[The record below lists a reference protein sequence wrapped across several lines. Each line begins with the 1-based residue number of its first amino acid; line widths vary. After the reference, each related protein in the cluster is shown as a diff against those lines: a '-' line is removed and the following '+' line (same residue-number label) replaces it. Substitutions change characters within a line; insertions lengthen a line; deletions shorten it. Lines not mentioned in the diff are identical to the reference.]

1 MKAGIYGIIF
11 TFITTLVIFSL
22 VKKNNIGE
30 ISFPKSFSFRFLS
43 NRSTEEI
50 TEYMCSKSSLDLV
63 DFYKKTGPDY
73 ELDISDGSNVMNE
86 IVKTVITNSSGIE
99 NIGIDQVKEYFSNST
114 KYIILLIAFI
124 IFTILWTPYCFC
136 VCCRCCLCCPDCCLK
151 CPKLFT
157 FSGIVLCALVLVNCF
172 IGYSENG
179 SIVNGVYGL
188 GCSFLKIEQH
198 LIKGDE
204 FTKDKPYWIGINT
217 IISKLKETSYNISTL
232 GTKTQNIQKQ
242 LNSINELFAIF
253 SKNLTNEYTER
264 STSTLKNPI
273 PDEADFLPEKYY
285 ELYGPPTKE
294 KTALYLINE
303 EISKYH
309 DYTFNGINA
318 VISVINEATDKA
330 TSISTK
336 INEITDSVDKSVKK
350 VDTKIGE
357 EIRKYDDLLD
367 EIDSTSR
374 SYMNIL
380 FTVNLILIVVI
391 GVSLILILFCNCGKT
406 LLCLSWVVLYALMLF
421 SFLLG
426 AIFGLIGSFVQDA
439 SACAI
444 ETMKDIKNIDKLSKD
459 VKEIGD
465 ICLNGNGSLANS
477 SLIPLDYDTEIVDNI
492 YNLEVKIDEGI
503 TLIEDYE
510 PVSIKEN
517 EKQYDTIK
525 ERPKLLL
532 TQLQMALAYMQTYT
546 DLSVSNT
553 HISSSTPIY
562 DEWEMNILDCVYD
575 YSPHKK
581 TQKRRLSEEKQMC
594 LVLSEWNL
602 EDIADRYKDIQSND
616 HTNILQQVEK
626 YYNSINDFIVS
637 NNELIG
643 SIKEQNTAFN
653 NSFSNIGKEE
663 VKVLNGIKDIIIPFR
678 DSYIEIVGD
687 KSIFEILNCKFLKRD
702 VTKVIEVLYDS
713 FGSSFQVTATLFIM
727 ISCYELAITLVVLIV
742 FASLKKK
749 EIRSEYIEI
758 K

>member
-43 NRSTEEI
+43 NRSTEEL

-73 ELDISDGSNVMNE
+73 ELDISNGSSVMNE
-86 IVKTVITNSSGIE
+86 IVKDVITNSSGTE
-99 NIGIDQVKEYFSNST
+99 NLGIDQVKEYFSNNP
-114 KYIILLIAFI
+114 KYILLLIAFI
-124 IFTILWTPYCFC
+124 IFSLLWTPYCFC
-136 VCCRCCLCCPDCCLK
+136 VCCKCCLCCPNCCLK
-151 CPKLFT
+151 CPKLFI
-157 FSGIVLCALVLVNCF
+157 FSGIALCAFVLVNCF

-204 FTKDKPYWIGINT
+204 FTKDKPYWVGINT
-217 IISKLKETSYNISTL
+217 IISKLNETSYNISTL

-242 LNSINELFAIF
+242 LNSINELFVTF
-253 SKNLTNEYTER
+253 SKNLDNEYTER

-303 EISKYH
+303 ELSKYH

-336 INEITDSVDKSVKK
+336 INEITHSVDESVKK

-391 GVSLILILFCNCGKT
+391 GVSLILILLCNCGKT
-406 LLCLSWVVLYALMLF
+406 LLCLSWFVLYALMLS

-444 ETMKDIKNIDKLSKD
+444 ETMKDIKSIDKLSSD

-465 ICLNGNGSLANS
+465 ICLNGNGSLAHS

-503 TLIEDYE
+503 TLIDNYD

-517 EKQYDTIK
+517 EKQYNTLK

-562 DEWEMNILDCVYD
+562 DEWEIHKLDCVYD
-575 YSPHKK
+575 YSPHIQ
-581 TQKRRLSEEKQMC
+581 TQRRRLSEEKQMC
-594 LVLSEWNL
+594 LVISEWNL

-616 HTNILQQVEK
+616 GINILQQVEK

-643 SIKEQNTAFN
+643 SIKEQNIAFN

-749 EIRSEYIEI
+749 EIRSEYVEI

>member
-1 MKAGIYGIIF
+1 
-11 TFITTLVIFSL
+11 
-22 VKKNNIGE
+22 
-30 ISFPKSFSFRFLS
+30 
-43 NRSTEEI
+43 
-50 TEYMCSKSSLDLV
+50 
-63 DFYKKTGPDY
+63 
-73 ELDISDGSNVMNE
+73 
-86 IVKTVITNSSGIE
+86 
-99 NIGIDQVKEYFSNST
+99 
-114 KYIILLIAFI
+114 
-124 IFTILWTPYCFC
+124 
-136 VCCRCCLCCPDCCLK
+136 
-151 CPKLFT
+151 
-157 FSGIVLCALVLVNCF
+157 
-172 IGYSENG
+172 
-179 SIVNGVYGL
+179 
-188 GCSFLKIEQH
+188 
-198 LIKGDE
+198 
-204 FTKDKPYWIGINT
+204 
-217 IISKLKETSYNISTL
+217 
-232 GTKTQNIQKQ
+232 
-242 LNSINELFAIF
+242 
-253 SKNLTNEYTER
+253 
-264 STSTLKNPI
+264 
-273 PDEADFLPEKYY
+273 
-285 ELYGPPTKE
+285 
-294 KTALYLINE
+294 
-303 EISKYH
+303 
-309 DYTFNGINA
+309 
-318 VISVINEATDKA
+318 
-330 TSISTK
+330 
-336 INEITDSVDKSVKK
+336 
-350 VDTKIGE
+350 
-357 EIRKYDDLLD
+357 
-367 EIDSTSR
+367 
-374 SYMNIL
+374 
-380 FTVNLILIVVI
+380 
-391 GVSLILILFCNCGKT
+391 
-406 LLCLSWVVLYALMLF
+406 
-421 SFLLG
+421 LG

-503 TLIEDYE
+503 TLIEDYV

-517 EKQYDTIK
+517 EKQYDTLK

-546 DLSVSNT
+546 DLSVSST

-562 DEWEMNILDCVYD
+562 DEWEMNKLDCVYD

-581 TQKRRLSEEKQMC
+581 TQRRRLSEEKQMC